1 MLPVIYRNFIR
12 ISGVRGE
19 GKKKREE
26 QCLTFFEFTTRFIIP
41 LLEGGKKSSYKNGQA
56 AYKNFIEFFF
66 PLLLF

>member
-26 QCLTFFEFTTRFIIP
+26 QCLTFFEFTTRLIIP
-41 LLEGGKKSSYKNGQA
+41 LLLGGEKNRRI
-56 AYKNFIEFFF
+56 KMDRPRIKI
-66 PLLLF
+66 L